1 MVVMWESKDWRCST
15 EAGLH
20 SNLHFQSKLFM
31 CALLSLQLC
40 LTKFCLFFN
49 GLIIIPMLILVI
61 RETRNKS
68 QKKRHIDIYK
78 RTHTHTHILCIYIY
92 IYMLCA
98 GVTGAVKE
106 AIETLQKSG
115 ATAFVLDILNNRS
128 VAVNALKHKKQIK
141 NVHGHAHWFYI
152 VLSLLEFV
160 C

>member
-1 MVVMWESKDWRCST
+1 
-15 EAGLH
+15 
-20 SNLHFQSKLFM
+20 
-31 CALLSLQLC
+31 
-40 LTKFCLFFN
+40 
-49 GLIIIPMLILVI
+49 MLILVI

-141 NVHGHAHWFYI
+141 NVHGHAH
-152 VLSLLEFV
+152 
-160 C
+160 